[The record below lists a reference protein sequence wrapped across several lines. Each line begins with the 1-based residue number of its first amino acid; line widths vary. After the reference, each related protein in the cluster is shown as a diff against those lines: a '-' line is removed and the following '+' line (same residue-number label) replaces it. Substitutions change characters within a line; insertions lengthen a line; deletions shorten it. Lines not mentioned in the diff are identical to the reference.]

1 MTIYSISIMILAR
14 LTSQTF
20 PAKRKKKKF
29 SNFFTLTEECATLFK
44 GDFGV
49 PKHRSNSVVI
59 LETGRVHKDRS
70 LTYAN
75 RTFVT
80 AKCYSSAATEI
91 RFNSINSFHTDCSSI
106 FKRRKTKSEITEK
119 TENEDERPVRV
130 LDKPDKWCIYRVPS
144 KLRKVNEAAYTP
156 QLLSIGPFHHGKP
169 ELKDM
174 ETHKKIYYE
183 NFLARFNKNDDE
195 LKQFIKTRQ
204 ENILRCY
211 AGTIELNKDF
221 EDIIVVD
228 ACFIIEL
235 FLMNFCEPENHENDY
250 ILRSPWL
257 RKAVEQDLILFENQL
272 PYSLLQELYQDFAV
286 PASSN
291 FQPCKEVQEQANRHS
306 NTNHYLQY
314 CSPCCRH
321 CFPCCWWIP
330 SKDQSIVQVEPA
342 NDDPLLKLTCEF
354 FKYYS
359 KGKSVKNGVR
369 PKHFT
374 DLVRYFLRPDKEMD
388 FEHSSTPIKNI
399 YAARKLRASGVK
411 FRPLK
416 EGHFIIEKDEA
427 TKCKFNLACF
437 RNMDLKLTQFC
448 VKDETECV
456 VRNIM
461 ALEQFLYPD
470 KPYICNYFLLMDQ
483 LVDTV
488 DDVDF
493 LVENRV
499 ILNMLG
505 SNEAVAKLVNRLCQQ
520 IMDDKSCYFD
530 ICEQLNKH
538 HENFW
543 NRHVATLKRVYFK
556 DLWTGSS
563 TVLGV
568 VVLVFS
574 VIGTIKSLTS

>member
-1 MTIYSISIMILAR
+1 MSTEYSSPKQNSKHEEIAEYNDPKHNTKHDAQHPPILY
-14 LTSQTF
+14 TSKSLNLSRPKFCVTGSQKYIF
-20 PAKRKKKKF
+20 RSLSMSEIDKKTV
-29 SNFFTLTEECATLFK
+29 NEEECHGK
-44 GDFGV
+44 
-49 PKHRSNSVVI
+49 
-59 LETGRVHKDRS
+59 
-70 LTYAN
+70 
-75 RTFVT
+75 
-80 AKCYSSAATEI
+80 
-91 RFNSINSFHTDCSSI
+91 
-106 FKRRKTKSEITEK
+106 
-119 TENEDERPVRV
+119 VRV
-130 LDKPDKWCIYRVPS
+130 LDQPDKWCIYRVPS

-183 NFLARFNKNDDE
+183 NFLARCKKSKDE

-204 ENILRCY
+204 KNILRCY
-211 AGTIELNKDF
+211 AGTIELDTDPA
-221 EDIIVVD
+221 DIIVVD

-235 FLMNFCEPENHENDY
+235 FLTNFYETKNHKNDY

-257 RKAVEQDLILFENQL
+257 RKAVEQDLILF
-272 PYSLLQELYQDFAV
+272 
-286 PASSN
+286 
-291 FQPCKEVQEQANRHS
+291 QPCKEVQEQTHRQS
-306 NTNHYLQY
+306 STNDL
-314 CSPCCRH
+314 PCCL
-321 CFPCCWWIP
+321 PCSWQIP
-330 SKDQSIVQVEPA
+330 SNDHSIEIDEAEPA
-342 NDDPLLKLTCEF
+342 DDEAKPADDEAKPADDDPLLELTFEF
-354 FKYYS
+354 FKDYNE
-359 KGKSVKNGVR
+359 GKSVKNRVK

-374 DLVRYFLRPDKEMD
+374 DLVRHFLCPDKEMD
-388 FEHSSTPIKNI
+388 CKHNSTPVKII
-399 YAARKLRASGVK
+399 YAAKKLRASGVK

-416 EGHFIIEKDEA
+416 DRHFIIKKDEA
-427 TKCKFNLACF
+427 TTCKFNLACF
-437 RNMDLKLTQFC
+437 RNMDLKLTPFC
-448 VKDETECV
+448 VKDETECI

-488 DDVDF
+488 DDVDL
-493 LVENRV
+493 LVENKV

-505 SNEAVAKLVNRLCQQ
+505 SNEAVAKLVNRLCEQ

-530 ICEQLNKH
+530 ICEQLNNH
-538 HENFW
+538 YENFW

>member
-1 MTIYSISIMILAR
+1 MMVDESADDKS
-14 LTSQTF
+14 
-20 PAKRKKKKF
+20 
-29 SNFFTLTEECATLFK
+29 SN
-44 GDFGV
+44 
-49 PKHRSNSVVI
+49 PSSSNCLGLSGPMVCV
-59 LETGRVHKDRS
+59 
-70 LTYAN
+70 
-75 RTFVT
+75 
-80 AKCYSSAATEI
+80 SAAFKRTP
-91 RFNSINSFHTDCSSI
+91 SQDYCSM
-106 FKRRKTKSEITEK
+106 RRKTIESGKTEK
-119 TENEDERPVRV
+119 TENEDDRPVRV

-144 KLRKVNEAAYTP
+144 KLRRVNEAAYTP

-221 EDIIVVD
+221 EDIIAVD

-235 FLMNFCEPENHENDY
+235 FLINSNEPENHENDY

-272 PYSLLQELYQDFAV
+272 PYSLLQELYHDFAV
-286 PASSN
+286 PVSRS
-291 FQPCKEVQEQANRHS
+291 FQPCKEVQEQTHS
-306 NTNHYLQY
+306 TNDRLCCLP
-314 CSPCCRH
+314 CSWR
-321 CFPCCWWIP
+321 IP
-330 SKDQSIVQVEPA
+330 YNEHSIEIDEAKPADDEAEPA
-342 NDDPLLKLTCEF
+342 DYDPLLELTFKF
-354 FKYYS
+354 FEDYNE
-359 KGKSVKNGVR
+359 GKSIKNRVK

-374 DLVRYFLRPDKEMD
+374 DLVRHFLCPDKEMD
-388 FEHSSTPIKNI
+388 CEHNSAPVKNI
-399 YAARKLRASGVK
+399 YAAKKLRASGVK

-416 EGHFIIEKDEA
+416 DGPLIIKKDEA
-427 TKCKFNLACF
+427 SKCKFNLACF
-437 RNMDLKLTQFC
+437 RNMDLKLTPFC

-488 DDVDF
+488 DDVVL
-493 LVENRV
+493 LVENKV

-505 SNEAVAKLVNRLCQQ
+505 SNKAVAKLVNRLCEQ

-538 HENFW
+538 YENFW
-543 NRHVATLKRVYFK
+543 NRNVATLKRVYFK

-574 VIGTIKSLTS
+574 VIGTIKSLKL